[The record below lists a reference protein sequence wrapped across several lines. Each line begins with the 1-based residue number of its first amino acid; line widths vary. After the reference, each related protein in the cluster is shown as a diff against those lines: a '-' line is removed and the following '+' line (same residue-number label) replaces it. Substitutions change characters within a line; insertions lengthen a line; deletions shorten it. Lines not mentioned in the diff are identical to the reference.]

1 MLLNLAGLAL
11 RGGERYRR
19 THPLELEPILLGG
32 VEYRVLV
39 PGGLRVTVDRVT
51 GGYLVS
57 VAFDAKMYGPC
68 ARCLAEAVIEVHAQ
82 QQEFAPTAKDGW
94 EETDTSEFIK
104 CLVVDI
110 DGLARE
116 ALVLA
121 LPGQV
126 VCSETCKGLCGHCG
140 TDLNKGVCGCSAEE
154 IDERWS
160 RLKDLDLGERSEATG
175 ENEGTEGCEA

>member
-1 MLLNLAGLAL
+1 MFLNLADLAL

-19 THPLELEPILLGG
+19 THALELEPIVWGG
-32 VEYRVLV
+32 VDYRVLV
-39 PGGLRVTVDRVT
+39 PAGVRVTIDRVT

-57 VAFDAKMYGPC
+57 VALEAKMYGPC
-68 ARCLAEAVIEVHAQ
+68 ARCLSEAVVEVHAQ

-104 CLVVDI
+104 DLIVDV

-121 LPGQV
+121 LPAQL
-126 VCSETCKGLCGHCG
+126 VCSEACKGLCAHCG
-140 TDLNKGVCGCSAEE
+140 MDLNKKACGCSAEE

-160 RLKDLDLGERSEATG
+160 RLKDLDLGASGTATG
-175 ENEGTEGCEA
+175 QNEGTESSEA